1 MLTSLNL
8 AFVVVVLVHRID
20 SQGLLDRVF
29 PLPAD
34 AVSHTYGDAEGV
46 GVTASTPQSVS
57 LRALLQDSQTYP
69 IRVLR
74 VSSCPTTHHICNS
87 IQVYHTNPPSLAD
100 RNFKPPPAALASPLP
115 ALRRSDKTAPLL
127 PTCPLVD
134 RRGLDPYHAVAGCAA

>member
-8 AFVVVVLVHRID
+8 ALVVVVLVHRID

-34 AVSHTYGDAEGV
+34 AVSHTQGNAE

-74 VSSCPTTHHICNS
+74 VSSCPTTHHLCSNM
-87 IQVYHTNPPSLAD
+87 
-100 RNFKPPPAALASPLP
+100 
-115 ALRRSDKTAPLL
+115 
-127 PTCPLVD
+127 
-134 RRGLDPYHAVAGCAA
+134 